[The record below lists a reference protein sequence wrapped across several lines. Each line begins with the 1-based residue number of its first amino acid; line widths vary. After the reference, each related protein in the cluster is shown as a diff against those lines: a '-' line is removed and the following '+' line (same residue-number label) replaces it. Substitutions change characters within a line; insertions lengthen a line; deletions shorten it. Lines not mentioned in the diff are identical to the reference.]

1 MGPYVSGVGA
11 RTTGEEGPQ
20 GEQANTT
27 VSGDSG
33 QSQAQPVGNVATA
46 SIPLR
51 PASIAVSGTLEPTI
65 GVSLPPSDSFPV
77 SVVSATLEPTVGI
90 SRPPSDSFP
99 LPAAI
104 SEVSSQLRS
113 FVDIMRNEL
122 QSSVGMS
129 LIDVGIGKD

>member
-1 MGPYVSGVGA
+1 MASYVSGVGA
-11 RTTGEEGPQ
+11 RTTGGEGPQ
-20 GEQANTT
+20 GAQANTT

-46 SIPLR
+46 SVPLQ
-51 PASIAVSGTLEPTI
+51 PAVSGTPEPTI
-65 GVSLPPSDSFPV
+65 GVSQPLSDSSPV
-77 SVVSATLEPTVGI
+77 SVVSATLEPTIGI

-129 LIDVGIGKD
+129 IIDVGIGNG